1 MRDLIVGLLK
11 ITIWIVAFHFMLVG
25 AILKEKKLLLTIL
38 GIVFIPFLFIYWTVR
53 ELFRSI

>member
-11 ITIWIVAFHFMLVG
+11 IIIWIVAFPFMLVG

-53 ELFRSI
+53 ELVR